1 MIVCLILA
9 ACAPRGTI
17 TMLPEAGSVGTV
29 HEMLAATS
37 RGPEEGAGI
46 YSRARSETLR
56 FARFNVSVPPERD
69 PGTVTFP
76 GRAAPDPE
84 RHFLT
89 VSAQQFRDERAFVAA
104 VDAALARRPAGRRE
118 VTVFVHGFN
127 TNFSEGLYRH
137 AQMVHDFGSPG
148 VSVTYAWPSAGSVR
162 AYAFDRESALFA
174 RDGLERML
182 EALTRTRAERIV
194 VSGHSMGAMLVM
206 DTVRQMAIRGSDR
219 FFAKLQAVLLMAP
232 DLDVDVFRTQAA
244 ALQSRGVPIYV
255 FVSGRD
261 RALRLASFLR
271 GEPDR
276 LGSIRD
282 SGRLAGLEGVVV
294 VDVSDV
300 QGSGDPLNHFPV
312 ATSPAMIALI
322 SGLDRVGIEMFED
335 EKRSP
340 NVFETTINVVQD
352 VTEVVLQPLVD

>member
-1 MIVCLILA
+1 
-9 ACAPRGTI
+9 
-17 TMLPEAGSVGTV
+17 
-29 HEMLAATS
+29 
-37 RGPEEGAGI
+37 
-46 YSRARSETLR
+46 
-56 FARFNVSVPPERD
+56 
-69 PGTVTFP
+69 
-76 GRAAPDPE
+76 
-84 RHFLT
+84 
-89 VSAQQFRDERAFVAA
+89 
-104 VDAALARRPAGRRE
+104 
-118 VTVFVHGFN
+118 
-127 TNFSEGLYRH
+127 
-137 AQMVHDFGSPG
+137 
-148 VSVTYAWPSAGSVR
+148 
-162 AYAFDRESALFA
+162 
-174 RDGLERML
+174 
-182 EALTRTRAERIV
+182 
-194 VSGHSMGAMLVM
+194 
-206 DTVRQMAIRGSDR
+206 
-219 FFAKLQAVLLMAP
+219 MAP